1 MKQIYKF
8 KVALKYDKRTWR
20 MLEIKPDATLDDLH
34 QAIFEAFDRYDEH
47 LYTFYFGDK
56 PTSKSYSRND
66 DAIEFRH
73 PVYFEER
80 DNNFLDDYSEFY
92 NAAKARLSA
101 LNFRVKQKF
110 EYLFDYGDN
119 WWHEITFEGKVDD
132 DGGQYPRVSAS
143 KGISPPQYDNYD
155 DDDYWDDEHVIVL
168 AEASDEEVV
177 VEEVKLAEKARK
189 KPKKKAQKAKKKAK
203 KKTESKFPKSSVEA
217 HPDLFSWEND
227 KNE

>member
-8 KVALKYDKRTWR
+8 KVVLKYDKRTWR
-20 MLEIKPDATLDDLH
+20 MIEIKPDATLDALH

-73 PVYFEER
+73 PVYFEE
-80 DNNFLDDYSEFY
+80 DANKFLDDHSEFY
-92 NAAKARLSA
+92 NAAESKLSG

-132 DGGQYPRVSAS
+132 DGGEYPRVSAS
-143 KGISPPQYDNYD
+143 KGVSPPQYDNYN
-155 DDDYWDDEHVIVL
+155 DDDYWNDEKVIVL
-168 AEASDEEVV
+168 AEASDEED
-177 VEEVKLAEKARK
+177 VEDIKPARK
-189 KPKKKAQKAKKKAK
+189 VKKKSKKKTKKAK
-203 KKTESKFPKSSVEA
+203 KKTESKPPESSAEA
-217 HPDLFSWEND
+217 HPDLFLLEND